1 VCRAPRDSQG
11 LAVGV
16 YTAFLDLALG
26 VLVPALGLVASY
38 RGLGSV
44 FVIGA
49 ALSAC
54 AAPIAARLAIGST
67 GERGDPTASP
77 G

>member
-1 VCRAPRDSQG
+1 VRRAPTKSQG

-16 YTAFLDLALG
+16 YTTFLDLALG
-26 VLVPALGLVASY
+26 VLVPVLGLVASY

-54 AAPIAARLAIGST
+54 AAPIAAAMGAFREPRAK
-67 GERGDPTASP
+67 
-77 G
+77 